1 MVLLCHF
8 SPKVCAVDV
17 AVDLLRN
24 TSGVGRLIDTCW
36 VSCGGCRSVGRI
48 KAGSVPDRL
57 LWSIPELGVGAW
69 WVALTSGCLG
79 AIACVK

>member
-8 SPKVCAVDV
+8 SPKVRAVDV

-24 TSGVGRLIDTCW
+24 TSGVGRLSDACW

-48 KAGSVPDRL
+48 KADLVPDCL
-57 LWSIPELGVGAW
+57 LWPIPELEVGVW
-69 WVALTSGCLG
+69 
-79 AIACVK
+79 